1 MKKPTDTENTG
12 AAQSLTHS
20 DLLAVAEWLTGDDTG
35 VSSKYMASVAIA
47 GSALKSRWGD
57 STPSDAPDLG
67 RCVRLIEK
75 APTVRSCFP
84 ILRQASPV
92 WAAYV
97 DHWDELTT
105 LWHQGDYHV
114 TTDRMRDLRSSAN
127 AKDEREERVA
137 SIVWLVSEGPR
148 KTLVSKRVRA
158 DAHMGIGIETLQF

>member
-1 MKKPTDTENTG
+1 MTHRVPTNKLLNTPKTDDG
-12 AAQSLTHS
+12 TLLKST

-35 VSSKYMASVAIA
+35 VSSQYMASVALA
-47 GSALKSRWGD
+47 GGVIRSRWGD

-75 APTVRSCFP
+75 APTVRNCFP

-92 WAAYV
+92 WSAYV

-127 AKDEREERVA
+127 D
-137 SIVWLVSEGPR
+137 
-148 KTLVSKRVRA
+148 
-158 DAHMGIGIETLQF
+158 